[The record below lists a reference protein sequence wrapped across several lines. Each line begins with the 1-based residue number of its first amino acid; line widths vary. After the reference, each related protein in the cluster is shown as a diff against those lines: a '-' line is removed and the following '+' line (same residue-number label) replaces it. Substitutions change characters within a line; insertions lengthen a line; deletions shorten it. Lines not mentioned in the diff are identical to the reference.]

1 MSLSEGRGVVNDFLS
16 LCRIMI
22 FDVARHKFSE
32 GLLTLFLF
40 AFMATVA
47 LFFVGEV
54 VPLEMA
60 APLRSYI
67 DSFAVEYPTLSKL
80 LIFPIIVYSGLRLS
94 RATVRVGIYSSSSLA
109 AISLSAVA
117 MFACVTSEN
126 YLATAVVVLLISE
139 VLGRMLYCFGANMQ
153 LGYLFT
159 SMLALGA
166 MPLVDS
172 ALIPVVALLSVVALF
187 VRGTWRET
195 AIVFFGVATPSFL
208 YCYVMWLL
216 GGDFGELFVDIWRGV
231 VSPGQ
236 DSISAFMTLSHL
248 IFLGVTALL
257 TLCSVIAY
265 CGVRVTFVDS
275 VRVIWR
281 LLIALIVVLVAMLF
295 LLPSASPSIIV
306 AMVLVMTVMLP
317 QLFMRVDVVP
327 ATLLYILYALSAF
340 VAIL

>member
-1 MSLSEGRGVVNDFLS
+1 
-16 LCRIMI
+16 MI

-60 APLRSYI
+60 APLRGYI
-67 DSFAVEYPTLSKL
+67 DSFALEYPTLSKL

-94 RATVRVGIYSSSSLA
+94 RATVRVDIYSSSSLA

-126 YLATAVVVLLISE
+126 YLATAVVALLISE

-195 AIVFFGVATPSFL
+195 AIIFFGVATPSFL

-236 DSISAFMTLSHL
+236 DSILAFMTLPHL

-317 QLFMRVDVVP
+317 QLFMRVDVVA